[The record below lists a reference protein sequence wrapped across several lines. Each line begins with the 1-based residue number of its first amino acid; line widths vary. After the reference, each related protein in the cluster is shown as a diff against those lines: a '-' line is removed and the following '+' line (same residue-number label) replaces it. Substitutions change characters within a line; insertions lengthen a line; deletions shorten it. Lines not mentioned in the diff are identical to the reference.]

1 MKQEAIAAPPAEAL
15 ARTLAVIGGKWTVE
29 IVNALL
35 GGPRRYGDIRA
46 AIGGIGAKM
55 LSLRLQELER
65 QGFVTRTL
73 YLEIPPRVEYAL
85 TDAGRTLAPI
95 IEAMVAW
102 GEGRQRR

>member
-1 MKQEAIAAPPAEAL
+1 MTVEVSPAEAL

-35 GGPRRYGDIRA
+35 HAPHRYGDIRA
-46 AIGGIGAKM
+46 TISDIGAKM

-65 QGFVTRTL
+65 QGFVTRTI

-102 GEGRQRR
+102 GAARQRQ